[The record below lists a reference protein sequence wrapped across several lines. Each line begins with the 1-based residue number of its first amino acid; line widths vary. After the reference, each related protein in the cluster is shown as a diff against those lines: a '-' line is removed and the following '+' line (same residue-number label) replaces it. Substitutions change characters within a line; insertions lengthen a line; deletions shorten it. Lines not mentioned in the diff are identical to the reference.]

1 MASFQA
7 TAKRDVTRRH
17 KNLIGL
23 VLFCVVYALVSVISD
38 TPQRSTT
45 SRFLRSEG
53 DDSENS
59 KRAIA
64 MISFGE
70 SAAKST
76 LVERA
81 VLSIRRRGKFN
92 GQVVLITDAPEDRYD
107 GVFDE
112 NVIVMQSKDEDMMF
126 GYFENGAWC
135 FCHCYRPEI
144 SLLI

>member
-1 MASFQA
+1 MISFQSP
-7 TAKRDVTRRH
+7 AKRVKILRK
-17 KNLIGL
+17 KNLIVL
-23 VLFCVVYALVSVISD
+23 VLFCVVYALVSAIIDS
-38 TPQRSTT
+38 PQRSTT
-45 SRFLRSEG
+45 SRFLRSE
-53 DDSENS
+53 ENDAAKS

-81 VLSIRRRGKFN
+81 VLSIRRRGKFD
-92 GQVVLITDAPEDRYD
+92 GQVVLITDAPEERYN

-126 GYFENGAWC
+126 GYFQNGA
-135 FCHCYRPEI
+135 
-144 SLLI
+144 L